1 MRAGRTPGVYH
12 LILCL
17 DQQAT
22 IRVGR
27 LGRFTFPAGCYI
39 YTGSAMG
46 GLEARVA
53 RHCRQRK
60 TRRWHIDYL
69 LTKAR
74 VVEVVTI
81 PTRERVECARNQAVL
96 SLPGASVLA
105 PRFGA
110 SDCRCAAHLAYFR
123 KPPAAEWL
131 IAQPQRTRP
140 GGSGRVS

>member
-1 MRAGRTPGVYH
+1 MSASHIPGIYH
-12 LILCL
+12 LILHL

-27 LGRFTFPAGCYI
+27 LGRFTFPPGCYI

-53 RHCRQRK
+53 RHLRQRK
-60 TRRWHIDYL
+60 TLRWHIDYL
-69 LTKAR
+69 LRKAR
-74 VVEVVTI
+74 VVQVVAI
-81 PTRERVECARNQAVL
+81 PTRERIECARNHAVL
-96 SLPGASVLA
+96 SLPGASVIA

-123 KPPAAEWL
+123 KPPVAEWL
-131 IAQPQRTRP
+131 IAQPRRTRP
-140 GGSGRVS
+140 AGSGSDS